1 MFLFWA
7 TDVALKSFMPNFSQ
21 HHVRRKGYSRTYTVF
36 LNAPWEKFQNFEL
49 ILAAC
54 RARWRYL
61 LRIPKLDMSTLNTFW
76 PSRFYFSLVEQ
87 ILRRLA
93 CWKYSKN
100 PSINCLS
107 QGPPLRK
114 VSVSKNVTSEIR
126 EKAPKAYPFFLK
138 SVMCSF
144 WKMAFAS
151 TCRFSLVTKSNSS
164 SATTL
169 RWNFPQTFCVLNQQ
183 PFLLFVKILCAL
195 SIDSY
200 STSSKPVQSIP
211 SLPSHLQRTYG
222 NTSRIRARKTWE
234 LYVRT
239 QLTKLNEFL
248 GSSRSW
254 RPNKTKSKEN
264 SLFPPTAKGM
274 MLSAQTMYTYRFAR
288 KTPSF
293 EVLVF

>member
-1 MFLFWA
+1 MLQVKFAKKPQKHILSFSKVLCAPSGEWLLPLH
-7 TDVALKSFMPNFSQ
+7 TDSVL
-21 HHVRRKGYSRTYTVF
+21 
-36 LNAPWEKFQNFEL
+36 
-49 ILAAC
+49 
-54 RARWRYL
+54 WR
-61 LRIPKLDMSTLNTFW
+61 
-76 PSRFYFSLVEQ
+76 
-87 ILRRLA
+87 
-93 CWKYSKN
+93 
-100 PSINCLS
+100 
-107 QGPPLRK
+107 
-114 VSVSKNVTSEIR
+114 
-126 EKAPKAYPFFLK
+126 
-138 SVMCSF
+138 
-144 WKMAFAS
+144 
-151 TCRFSLVTKSNSS
+151 KSNSS

-195 SIDSY
+195 STDAY
-200 STSSKPVQSIP
+200 AMSSKPVKTVP
-211 SLPSHLQRTYG
+211 SLPSHLQRTSG
-222 NTSRIRARKTWE
+222 NTSSIRARRTWE

-288 KTPSF
+288 KNPSF